1 MKITIECKDR
11 EGQTYG
17 MHMMVSRKDAESEN
31 FNEIVD
37 SFVDSYA
44 RNFNKK
50 LGYDPIDLQLFLTDE
65 PVEEE

>member
-17 MHMMVSRKDAESEN
+17 MHMLVNEKDAESEN

-50 LGYDPIDLQLFLTDE
+50 LGYDPVDLQHRVTE
-65 PVEEE
+65 